1 MSIPGEKLRMHHIGI
16 VARDE
21 AQIEEFKRI
30 LGLAE
35 EARETIEKYHV
46 TNVFLKC
53 DGDTKLHFMI
63 PHKGVLKNFNGGRGV
78 PSHSFLRAGHRQGAE
93 GTGREGDSVYRT
105 REAAGDREIPFQF
118 RVAEYRGIERRTDR
132 RPRCRLV
139 EIGPDPETGRGSHV
153 TQ

>member
-1 MSIPGEKLRMHHIGI
+1 MSIPGEKLRLHHIGI

-63 PHKGVLKNFNGGRGV
+63 PHKGVLKNFNGGRGGYHHIAFCARDIGKAQKELEGKGIRFIAHEKQQGIGKFHFNFAL
-78 PSHSFLRAGHRQGAE
+78 PNIAG
-93 GTGREGDSVYRT
+93 
-105 REAAGDREIPFQF
+105 
-118 RVAEYRGIERRTDR
+118 
-132 RPRCRLV
+132 LNV
-139 EIGPDPETGRGSHV
+139 ELIDDPDVDWSK
-153 TQ
+153 